1 MNVLLFSMPD
11 SFEHTPSFAMRFP
24 NGALASLAGNV
35 DAHHDVAI
43 ADLVLVQHAVPQT
56 VRELVTTRAPD
67 IVGLSVMTFQRKTAY
82 KVIAFVR
89 ALRPEAWIVVG
100 GYDPSLAPET
110 YEDPALGVDFIVRG
124 EGDITFCKL
133 LRTIEHGGDF
143 GGVAGLYW
151 RRGDRFVRNPRRP
164 ESHLA
169 GEVLPPKRARI
180 ASTGSIYG
188 GNAET
193 DLLTSVVGQFVD
205 GDCAAT

>member
-133 LRTIEHGGDF
+133 LRTIKAWRRLRRRRGFVLATWRPVRAQSTPARESF
-143 GGVAGLYW
+143 GGRGPSAEAG
-151 RRGDRFVRNPRRP
+151 GPR
-164 ESHLA
+164 A
-169 GEVLPPKRARI
+169 
-180 ASTGSIYG
+180 
-188 GNAET
+188 
-193 DLLTSVVGQFVD
+193 
-205 GDCAAT
+205 